1 MAAKPPKRWT
11 PQYIKRTHTKHRV
24 RYGVRVPKRPCAHLI
39 RFRGCRRRHMCTNR
53 APLRRARGL
62 TIRRRLTPSA
72 ATTPLKG
79 HR

>member
-24 RYGVRVPKRPCAHLI
+24 RYGVRVPKRPYAHLI

-53 APLRRARGL
+53 APLRRARAGSPFAVVS
-62 TIRRRLTPSA
+62 R
-72 ATTPLKG
+72 PLLPPR
-79 HR
+79 H